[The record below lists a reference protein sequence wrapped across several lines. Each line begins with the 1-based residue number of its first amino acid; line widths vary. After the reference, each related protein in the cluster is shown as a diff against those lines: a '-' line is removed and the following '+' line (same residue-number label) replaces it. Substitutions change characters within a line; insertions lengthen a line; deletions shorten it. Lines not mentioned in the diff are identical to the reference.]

1 MNKFKE
7 KILEE
12 SKTQTIFI
20 SVMLLILSLIVTS
33 FIIMAFGKNPLSA
46 YKNLLQGTGILAK
59 PNYAGSKGMLT
70 DFLSLL
76 DFLTPMIFASLAVA
90 VALKGGLFNIGVSGQ
105 MLFAGYLATVLIGY
119 SELNPF
125 MAKILV
131 LIVGM
136 IGGMIIA
143 GLIGFLKYKFNIN
156 EVVSSIMLNYI
167 VQYTL
172 SYFIHTKYINPVS
185 RQSRYISDAARL
197 TLKDISFRG
206 MKIDI
211 PLGFILAIL
220 AAFILRSFISR
231 STKGYEIKAV
241 GNNPDGAKYAGIN
254 VGNTM
259 VTTMIIS
266 GALAGLAGVTYFLGY
281 FSSIQPRV
289 LPTMGF
295 DSIAVA
301 LLGSVDPIGIIGSSF
316 IISIITK
323 GATYMSSTSGVRHE
337 ISSVLTGLILLF
349 SATGVYIKN
358 KLRLKKIELKS
369 KERGA
374 GE

>member
-125 MAKILV
+125 MAKISV